1 MRWCRPMDE
10 LDAVAHSEVQPGA
23 HVYDGDGQLIGS
35 VESVGDTAFTLRL
48 NGPVDATVQ
57 IDFDEIES
65 ADDGRIELAVSGD
78 ELAAVAD
85 SGAGS

>member
-1 MRWCRPMDE
+1 MRWRALMDE
-10 LDAVAHSEVQPGA
+10 LDAIAHNEVQPGS

-35 VESVGDTAFTLRL
+35 VERVGDTAFTLRL
-48 NGPVDATVQ
+48 NGPVDATVE
-57 IDFDEIES
+57 IGFDEIES
-65 ADDGRIELAVSGD
+65 ADDGRVELAVSGD

>member
-1 MRWCRPMDE
+1 MRWGPAMDE

-35 VESVGDTAFTLRL
+35 VEGVGDTTFRLRL
-48 NGPVDATVQ
+48 NGPVDGTME
-57 IDFDEIES
+57 IGFDEIES

-85 SGAGS
+85 SDAGG